1 MNKFHNVKG
10 KKSWVALKP
19 HMEKAYD
26 IVEWL
31 ILIEAL
37 HKLGVTS
44 PTLIGLGPSLLKL
57 FGTNGQSFP

>member
-44 PTLIGLGPSLLKL
+44 PTLIGLGPSY
-57 FGTNGQSFP
+57 